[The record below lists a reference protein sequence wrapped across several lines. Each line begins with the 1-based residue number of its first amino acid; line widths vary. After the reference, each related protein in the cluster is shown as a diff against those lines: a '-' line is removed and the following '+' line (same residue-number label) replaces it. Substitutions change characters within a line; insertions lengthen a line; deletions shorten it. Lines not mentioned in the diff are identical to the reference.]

1 MNRTGIASLIG
12 SERPGYSRGA
22 SVYEM
27 KNKERLDNE
36 FIKNKSDF
44 FRTDIDGNDTIKTGK
59 PPLRLLLE
67 YGSNEDGTV
76 NYDDMR
82 VIDISQL
89 NKEKLL
95 AGKQDFAKFD
105 KDRNDYFFIDYR
117 DPDYDTFTTFGFDNR
132 IDHRAFKNKE
142 RLDEGIGT
150 LKTYGKILAGKPFK
164 EDIGILNA
172 AKEYAKATGRTVLGG
187 AKVLPESLAAAY
199 RFVMPAERLGGVG
212 PIDTFSEEGMKR
224 SMADDYYLPGYSDLF
239 GAENAGK
246 GVFPEFLM
254 PDQSLYQPDDKF
266 DEMMQLSMG
275 FDRDDINEQI
285 GAIGLGNLA
294 TLGLAAS
301 GPIRSATQLARLKNL
316 NKAIDSSKA
325 LRTMDNPIAQ
335 IAGGVTGD
343 LIQDGLEVTVPLPAT
358 KME

>member
-59 PPLRLLLE
+59 APLRLLLE
-67 YGSNEDGTV
+67 YGLDRDGNVDYENYRVV
-76 NYDDMR
+76 NT
-82 VIDISQL
+82 SQL

-95 AGKQDFAKFD
+95 SGQQDFARFD
-105 KDRNDYFFIDYR
+105 KDRNEYVFIDYR
-117 DPDYDTFTTFGFDNR
+117 DPDYKTFETFGFDNR
-132 IDHRAFKNKE
+132 IDYRAFKNQEK
-142 RLDEGIGT
+142 LDEGIGT
-150 LKTYGKILAGKPFK
+150 LKRFGKILAGKPLK
-164 EDIGILNA
+164 EDVGLLDA
-172 AKEYAKATGRTVLGG
+172 AKEYAKATGRTILGG
-187 AKVLPESLAAAY
+187 AKVLPESFAAAY
-199 RFVMPAERLGGVG
+199 RFLMPAEKLGGVG
-212 PIDTFSEEGMKR
+212 PIDTFSEENLKR
-224 SMADDYYLPGYSDLF
+224 PMSEEYYLPGYSDLF

-254 PDQSLYQPDDKF
+254 PDSSLYEPDNQF
-266 DEMMQLSMG
+266 DDMLQLSMG
-275 FDRDDINEQI
+275 FDRDDVNEQI

-301 GPIRSATQLARLKNL
+301 GPIRNAAQLARFKNL
-316 NKAIDSSKA
+316 NKAIDASNTLK
-325 LRTMDNPIAQ
+325 TIDNPIAQ
-335 IAGGVTGD
+335 IGGGVTGD
-343 LIQDGLEVTVPLPAT
+343 LIQDE
-358 KME
+358 ME